1 MGFQPYSEPDAA
13 RFAEIAN
20 LFTECRSAFRDVT
33 QQTQWQPTSGSAALR
48 DIEAL
53 SHHEPSYPAQATT
66 KVPQIVYF
74 YLLAASEQLGGLAAL
89 YSSHEVVLAPGALV
103 RSTLEFC
110 AHALWVLQPPA
121 VEDRLARAYLEE
133 LLSAD
138 EARKASAQLLGKEDP
153 RYLKRAATY
162 SALKDEVA
170 LSFPGE
176 FKYERGRPVLRGNHV
191 PGLAACV
198 KLMYGSVSR
207 PVNEDAA
214 RGIYTFYSNLTHPTL
229 YQLGELWGVS
239 QRDGQITLVPR
250 LGAENHE
257 KQIRLTTVAFYE
269 VLSYV
274 MSYHGL
280 PRARH
285 DQLSDKIE
293 QLLPGLLKGTK
304 QI

>member
-53 SHHEPSYPAQATT
+53 SDHEPSYPAQATT
-66 KVPQIVYF
+66 KVPQTVYF

-89 YSSHEVVLAPGALV
+89 YSSHEVLLAPGALV

-110 AHALWVLQPPA
+110 AHALWVLQPCA

-153 RYLKRAATY
+153 RYLKHAATY
-162 SALKDEVA
+162 SALPGEVA
-170 LSFPGE
+170 LSFPGA
-176 FKYERGRPVLRGNHV
+176 FKYERGRPSAERKSR
-191 PGLAACV
+191 A
-198 KLMYGSVSR
+198 GSCSVR
-207 PVNEDAA
+207 QVDVRVREPA
-214 RGIYTFYSNLTHPTL
+214 RECGRRAGHLSFYSNLSHPTL
-229 YQLGELWGVS
+229 YQLGEL
-239 QRDGQITLVPR
+239 
-250 LGAENHE
+250 
-257 KQIRLTTVAFYE
+257 
-269 VLSYV
+269 
-274 MSYHGL
+274 
-280 PRARH
+280 
-285 DQLSDKIE
+285 
-293 QLLPGLLKGTK
+293 
-304 QI
+304 